1 MAGKPTDVPA
11 VRCAI
16 YTRKSTQKGLE
27 QEFNSLDAQREAA
40 EAFITSQRGEGW
52 TCIPDRYDD
61 GGYSGGNMER
71 PAFKRLMA
79 DIEAGRIDCVVVY
92 KVDRISRT
100 LLDFA
105 RIMEIL
111 EKRGVSFVSVTQQFN
126 TTSSMG
132 RLTLNILLSFA
143 QFEREIISERTRDK
157 IAATRRKGKWSGGRL
172 ILGFD
177 IDPRGGRLM
186 VNEDEA
192 TRVRAI
198 FELYLEHEA
207 LIPTIREL
215 DARGWTNKRWIT
227 KKGHP
232 VGGRPFNKHGLH
244 HLLTNVLYTGRVTYK
259 DEIHDGEHPAI
270 VDEEVFGRA
279 QKLLKRNGATGGRNV
294 RNRFGAILKGLLRCT
309 PCGCAMVHTRTVKN
323 GNRHYRYY
331 VCTNAQKRG
340 WHDCPSKSIPAG
352 EIEQFVVDQVR
363 AIGKDPA
370 LIAETLEETR
380 IQAKARTKE
389 LETEKRALTRELG
402 RHNAELRKLAGSL
415 ATNGTATERL
425 ADLQDRIRA
434 AEQRRTQV
442 REELVSVG
450 RDLVDEKDVSR
461 ALAVFDPVWEMLAPR
476 EQVRLVRL
484 LVQRVD
490 YDGEKGTV
498 SVSFHPAGIK
508 MLPEEFAE
516 VTA

>member
-1 MAGKPTDVPA
+1 MAETKTEIPE

-40 EAFITSQRGEGW
+40 EAFIASQRGEGW
-52 TCIPDRYDD
+52 ICISDRYDD

-105 RIMEIL
+105 RIMETL

-157 IAATRRKGKWSGGRL
+157 IAAARRKGKWSGGKP

-177 IDPRGGRLM
+177 IDPQGGRLL

-192 TRVRAI
+192 VRVRAI
-198 FELYLEHEA
+198 FGLYLEHEA

-227 KKGHP
+227 KRGHP

-259 DEIHDGEHPAI
+259 DEVHDGEHAAI
-270 VDEEVFGRA
+270 VDEEIFRRVQR
-279 QKLLKRNGATGGRNV
+279 LLKRNGATGGGNV
-294 RNRFGAILKGLLRCT
+294 RNRFSAILKGLLHCT
-309 PCGCAMVHTRTVKN
+309 PCGCAMVHTQTLKN
-323 GNRHYRYY
+323 GNRRYRYY

-352 EIEQFVVDQVR
+352 EIERFVVDQVR
-363 AIGKDPA
+363 SIGKDPA
-370 LIAETLEETR
+370 LLSETLEETR
-380 IQAKARTKE
+380 IQAKARIKD
-389 LETEKRALTRELG
+389 LETEKRALKRELG
-402 RHNAELRKLAGSL
+402 RHNAELRKLASSL
-415 ATNGTATERL
+415 GTNGGSTDRL
-425 ADLQDRIRA
+425 ADLQDRIRV
-434 AEQRRTQV
+434 AEQRGTQI
-442 REELVSVG
+442 REELIDAKREAVNEDDAVQ
-450 RDLVDEKDVSR
+450 
-461 ALAVFDPVWEMLAPR
+461 ALGQFDPVWEMLAPR
-476 EQVRLVRL
+476 EQVRLIRL

-490 YDGEKGTV
+490 YDGEQGTV
-498 SVSFHPAGIK
+498 SVSLNPAGIS
-508 MLPEEFAE
+508 MFSDEFLE